1 MNREILGYWILDPAD
16 VESFEIYGN
25 ISMEFKA
32 DGKLIYTL
40 HSDIKDEIII
50 MTYEIKDRVLI
61 TDQLSSPHMEET
73 KFVLTFDDKLELFFN
88 GHRSIHIRKKST

>member
-1 MNREILGYWILDPAD
+1 MYREILGYWILDPGD
-16 VESFEIYGN
+16 VRSFEIYGN

-32 DGKLIYTL
+32 NGELIYTL
-40 HSDIKDEIII
+40 HSDIKDEIMI
-50 MTYEIKDRVLI
+50 MTYQIKGGVLI

-73 KFVLTFDDKLELFFN
+73 KFVLTFDDKLELFFS